1 MAPPDAVAFHGDL
14 SALIESGIAEEQAR
28 HVRASERT
36 EMVWEARRGV
46 CRLTQYYVQVG
57 GVRKPNADRPRKAL
71 LLAVFRLCVV
81 MSSCAGVAF
90 QCAQR
95 RLILMCVGSGS

>member
-1 MAPPDAVAFHGDL
+1 LYSNSNTHASALQVRLEPVSLSMAPPDAVAFHGDL
-14 SALIESGIAEEQAR
+14 SALIDSGIAEEQAR

-57 GVRKPNADRPRKAL
+57 M
-71 LLAVFRLCVV
+71 F
-81 MSSCAGVAF
+81 
-90 QCAQR
+90 
-95 RLILMCVGSGS
+95 